1 MSVVEINDLKLG
13 SGRPKIAVPL
23 TGKTQDELLKQADD
37 ITTEN
42 ADLVEWRIDHFANVR
57 DSQLVNETSKKLY
70 NKLADL
76 PLLITFRTA
85 DEGGALQ
92 LKNEEEYFLICKNV
106 VENQCSDL
114 LDLELFRDAR
124 KRQEMIK
131 LAQKN
136 DIKIIMSNHNFEK
149 TPEKEKIFN
158 RLQMMQNFG
167 ADIAKIAVMPNSV
180 EDILSLLDVT
190 HQAKQKLQI
199 PIITMAMGDLGKLS
213 RISGDIFGSCLTF
226 GTVGKASAPG
236 QIESEQLRSILDVLR
251 VS

>member
-1 MSVVEINDLKLG
+1 MSVVEINGLKLG

-37 ITTEN
+37 ITIEN

-70 NKLADL
+70 SKLADL

-158 RLQMMQNFG
+158 RLQMMQHFG

-180 EDILSLLDVT
+180 EDVLSLLDVT

-236 QIESEQLRSILDVLR
+236 QIESEQLRSMLDVLQI
-251 VS
+251 S